1 MGVICPDCGT
11 DNTQDSEFCKKCG
24 TQIIDSEEK
33 RLPTQTIEAPMEELT
48 RGTSFAGRYE
58 IIEELGKGGM
68 GRVYRVD
75 DTKLEQEVALKLIK
89 PEIAKDKKTIERFRN
104 ELKLARNIRHKNV
117 CGMFD
122 LGEAEGAHFITMEY
136 VRGEDLRS
144 LIRRIGQL
152 PIGKSISTAIQI
164 CEGLA
169 EAHRSGVVH
178 RDLKSSNIMIDEEG
192 NVRIMDFGIARSLEA
207 KGITGAGVMIGTPE
221 YMSPEQVEGK
231 ETDQRS
237 DIYSLGVILYEMV
250 TGRAPFEGDTPFT
263 IGMKHKGETPKNPNE
278 LNNQISDDLNRLIL
292 KCLEKEKD
300 KRYQSAGEV
309 RSELENIESGIPT
322 TERIIPEKRPLTSR
336 EITVTFGIKKL
347 LIPALVIIAVVIV
360 GLVLWRVMPKRQA
373 LQSALSDKPSL
384 AIMYFENNTGD
395 ENMEHW
401 RKALAELI
409 TDDLSQSRHL
419 TVLGVDKLFSI
430 LKSENLLD
438 VKNYSSE
445 DLENVASKGG
455 IKNILRGSYSRAGE
469 TIRINAVLQ
478 NMKTGDLLGTER
490 VECQGEEKIFSAV
503 DELTLKI
510 KRNFKLSEEDIS
522 SDADQEVGKITTSSP
537 EAYKYYRE
545 ARELALKGEDSK
557 ANQLMLKAVEIDPEF
572 AMAYRDI
579 GVTYGNL
586 GYYNKSR
593 EYMEKAFEYRDRL
606 SDKERYLV
614 EAGFL
619 SDSEETLPQAI
630 AAYEK
635 VIELYPEVWIAHNNL
650 ASIYN
655 EFEEWDEA
663 EKTCKGLVDRKEE
676 NVYPY
681 INLALAYQGKGM
693 FDKAREVLE
702 QYQNNF
708 GEAAWIQG
716 YIAQNYYYQ
725 GKLDLSLDEID
736 KAFLMKPD
744 DFNIVVSRADYY
756 YISGKLIEA
765 EREYMNLL
773 KIDKP
778 RFKYEGMRKLAVL
791 YLTQGKFK
799 KAKEHMHMALAL
811 AEEAG
816 EQRWTI
822 WLHVYLGWIHFL
834 LGNDG
839 EAQKEYELASET
851 AFAAKAT
858 IYQRFILIWKGF
870 LHARNKSFDEAE
882 KSASEY
888 KEQNEQTIYKK
899 AIRNYYYLLGFIEL
913 EKGNVYKAIQY
924 LDEGLALESF
934 RPLGKSASALESL
947 ASAYYESKNLDK
959 AKENYEKILALT
971 EGRLWHGFHYAKSFY
986 MLGKIYEQQSDTAKA
1001 IENYEKFID
1010 LWKDADPGI
1019 AEVDDAKKKLAGLQ
1033 GN

>member
-1 MGVICPDCGT
+1 MQCPKCKT
-11 DNTQDSEFCKKCG
+11 DNPDESVFCAKCG
-24 TQIIDSEEK
+24 TQIGETEEK
-33 RLPTQTIEAPMEELT
+33 PLPTQTIEAPREELT
-48 RGTSFAGRYE
+48 TGSTFAGRYQ

-68 GRVYRVD
+68 GKVYKAH
-75 DTKLEQEVALKLIK
+75 DTEIKEKIALKLIK
-89 PEIAKDKKTIERFRN
+89 PEISADKKTIERFQN
-104 ELKLARNIRHKNV
+104 ELKFARKIGHRNV
-117 CGMFD
+117 CRMYD
-122 LGEAEGAHFITMEY
+122 LNKEEGSYYITMEY
-136 VRGEDLRS
+136 VSGEDLKS
-144 LIRRIGQL
+144 IIRRVGQL
-152 PIGKSISTAIQI
+152 PSGKAISIAKQVA
-164 CEGLA
+164 EGLA
-169 EAHRSGVVH
+169 EAHRLGVIH
-178 RDLKSSNIMIDEEG
+178 RDLKPSNIMIDKDG
-192 NVRIMDFGIARSLEA
+192 NARIMDFGIARSVEA
-207 KGITGAGVMIGTPE
+207 KGLTGAGVMIGTPE
-221 YMSPEQVEGK
+221 YMPPEQAEAKDV
-231 ETDQRS
+231 DQRS

-250 TGRAPFEGDTPFT
+250 TGRVPFEGDTALS
-263 IGMKHKGETPKNPNE
+263 IAMNHKGEEPKDPRDFNS
-278 LNNQISDDLNRLIL
+278 QISEDLSRVIL
-292 KCLEKEKD
+292 RCLEKEKD
-300 KRYQSAGEV
+300 KRYQSAGEL
-309 RSELENIESGIPT
+309 RSELESIEKGIPT
-322 TERIIPEKRPLTSR
+322 TERIIPERKPLTSR

-347 LIPALVIIAVVIV
+347 LIPALVIIAVVIT
-360 GLVLWRVMPKRQA
+360 GLILWRLVPKRQA
-373 LQSALSDKPSL
+373 VPSASSDKPSL
-384 AIMYFENNTGD
+384 AVMHFENNTGD
-395 ENMEHW
+395 ENMDHW
-401 RKALAELI
+401 RKALSELI

-419 TVLGVDKLFSI
+419 TVLGVDKLFGV
-430 LKSENLLD
+430 LKEENLLD

-445 DLENVASKGG
+445 DLKNVASQGG
-455 IKNILRGSYSRAGE
+455 VKNILRGSFTRAGE
-469 TIRINAVLQ
+469 TIRIHAVLQ
-478 NMKTGDLLGTER
+478 NMETGELLGTER
-490 VECQGEEKIFSAV
+490 VECQGEERIFSAV

-593 EYMEKAFEYRDRL
+593 EYMKKAFEYRDRL

-655 EFEEWDEA
+655 DFEEWDEA

-708 GEAAWIQG
+708 GEVAWIQG

-799 KAKEHMHMALAL
+799 KAKEHMRRALAL

-858 IYQRFILIWKGF
+858 IYQRFILIWEGF
-870 LHARNKSFDEAE
+870 LYARNKSFGEAE
-882 KSASEY
+882 KFAAEY
-888 KEQNEQTIYKK
+888 KTQLEKTMYQKG
-899 AIRNYYYLLGFIEL
+899 IRFYDYLLGIIEL
-913 EKGNVYKAIQY
+913 KKGNFSKSMQY

-934 RPLGKSASALESL
+934 GPLGKSAPALELL
-947 ASAYYESKNLDK
+947 AQAYYESKNLDK

-971 EGRLWHGFHYAKSFY
+971 YGRLWYGYHYTKSFY
-986 MLGKIYEQQSDTAKA
+986 MLGKIYEQQGDTAKA
-1001 IENYEKFID
+1001 IEHYEKFLD
-1010 LWKDADPGI
+1010 LWKDADPRI
-1019 AEVDDAKKKLAGLQ
+1019 AEVDDARARLAALKK
-1033 GN
+1033 